1 MYLSVNGKRHYGS
14 TPAECLDTFLGY
26 ADLYGSAK
34 DCIVRDI
41 IYSRASVLMADA
53 DETEDINLMAFDD
66 WRLNNSTKASLY
78 NIHFGD

>member
-26 ADLYGSAK
+26 ADIYGSVK
-34 DCIVRDI
+34 DCIIRDI

-53 DETEDINLMAFDD
+53 DSVENINLMAFND
-66 WRLNNSTKASLY
+66 WRLNNTTKARLY